1 MRVGVLD
8 SGVGGL
14 SVLRA
19 VRAQAPELD
28 LVYFADQANLP
39 YGPRSA
45 EEICALSATATEQL
59 LAARC
64 EAIVVACN
72 TASAAALESLR
83 KQHPQIP
90 FVGMEPAIKPAAAIT
105 RNGVIGVLAT
115 PGTLR
120 GDLFRRSRA
129 SHAAEHRVIEQP
141 CEGWV
146 EQVEAGVLND
156 AAAHD
161 LVARDLQPLLAAGA
175 DVLVLGC
182 THFPFLE
189 SMISSCAGPAVH
201 LIDPAPAVAA
211 QLLRVIGPQRSGS
224 GALFGVSS
232 KCLETLQQQCV
243 ALLGLELQPL
253 S

>member
-19 VRAQAPELD
+19 IRAQAPTLD
-28 LVYFADQANLP
+28 LLYYADQAHLP
-39 YGPRSA
+39 YGPRSSQD
-45 EEICALSATATEQL
+45 ICALSDAATGQL
-59 LAARC
+59 LAAGC

-72 TASAAALESLR
+72 TASAAALEALR
-83 KQHPQIP
+83 GQHPQIP

-120 GDLFRRSRA
+120 GELFRRSRQ
-129 SHAAEHRVIEQP
+129 SHAANHRVIEQP

-146 EQVEAGVLND
+146 EQVESGVLND
-156 AAAHD
+156 EAARA
-161 LVARDLQPLLAAGA
+161 LVTRDLQPLLAAEA

-189 SMISSCAGPAVH
+189 SMIAACAGPAVH

-211 QLLRVIGPQRSGS
+211 QLLRVIGPHHGGS
-224 GALFGVSS
+224 GALHGISS
-232 KCLETLQQQCV
+232 RSFTMLQQQCM
-243 ALLGLELQPL
+243 ALLGLELQQA
-253 S
+253 